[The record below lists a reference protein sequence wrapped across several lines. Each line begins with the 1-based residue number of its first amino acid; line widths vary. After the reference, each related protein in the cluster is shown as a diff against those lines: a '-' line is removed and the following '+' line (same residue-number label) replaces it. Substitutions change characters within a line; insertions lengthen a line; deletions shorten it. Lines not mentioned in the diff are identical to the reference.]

1 MKIPGYWTRCVFI
14 VVAALLILS
23 FRLADEPRLLQEL
36 EDSGHVLLFGIVSLF
51 VLRDWKAG
59 WKSYV
64 AAGLLTI
71 SFGICTELMQGV
83 EGGDAEVLDVVRDG
97 LGAIA
102 FLGCAWTFR
111 HRETRKWNLLIRLG
125 AFLMVLGSFVT
136 PCLTVVALAH
146 RWEEFPAIADFGSSL
161 DSRFCSATNARF
173 EIASPLGQSQMHA
186 VRVTF
191 QPAPY
196 SGFAVHGPWPDW
208 TNHRELCFTVYS
220 QLSEIVSL
228 NLRIHDVGHDRRYQD
243 RFNKELSIQPG
254 LSKVSIPLTAV
265 ERAPTGRQMELR
277 RIRTI
282 GLFVMEPS
290 NSFDLYFSG
299 FRLE

>member
-1 MKIPGYWTRCVFI
+1 MKISGYWTRCVFI

-64 AAGLLTI
+64 LAGLATTAL
-71 SFGICTELMQGV
+71 GIGTELVQWV
-83 EGGDAEVLDVVRDG
+83 EGGDADVYDVLRDG
-97 LGAIA
+97 LGAAA
-102 FLGCAWTFR
+102 FLGFAWTYY
-111 HRETRKWNLLIRLG
+111 HRETNKWNLLIRLG
-125 AFLMVLGSFVT
+125 AFLIVLGSFVT
-136 PCLTVVALAH
+136 PCLTAVALAH
-146 RWEEFPAIADFGSSL
+146 RWEEFPAIADFGFSL
-161 DSRFCSATNARF
+161 ESRFCSATNARF
-173 EIASPLGQSQMHA
+173 EVASPPGQSRMHA

-208 TNHRELCFTVYS
+208 TDHRELSFTVYS
-220 QLSEIVSL
+220 QLSEDVSL
-228 NLRIHDVGHDRRYQD
+228 NLRIHDVEHDKRYQD

-265 ERAPTGRQMELR
+265 ERAPKGRLMELR

-282 GLFVMEPS
+282 GLFVIKRSE
-290 NSFDLYFSG
+290 SFDLYFSE